1 MWKMKWNWIAW
12 SVLRNQSLQMGEQIA
27 LTGFNTEFLFSL
39 LSILEMTDLGNST
52 PAPPAEEVM
61 KENEGTILK
70 PKRVRRMTDE
80 ARALAAE
87 RMRKVNQERIDK
99 SRIRREQ
106 EFAETEAKLKK
117 KLEDVAAMKAS
128 IGVIKTKS
136 KKIPPPQPPEAPAGA
151 EIKAPKAPKKVVIK
165 KPVVEESDEDSVDYG
180 AKSDEESEEEVV
192 YVAKKKAPKK
202 EKTLLKERKSSTPAA
217 APAASAPA
225 QSVYRFI

>member
-1 MWKMKWNWIAW
+1 MA
-12 SVLRNQSLQMGEQIA
+12 
-27 LTGFNTEFLFSL
+27 
-39 LSILEMTDLGNST
+39 DLGNSPPT
-52 PAPPAEEVM
+52 PPVEEVM

-80 ARALAAE
+80 ARAVAAE
-87 RMRKVNQERIDK
+87 RMRKINQERIDK

-106 EFAETEAKLKK
+106 EFAETEEKLKK
-117 KLEDVAAMKAS
+117 KLEDIAAMKAS

-136 KKIPPPQPPEAPAGA
+136 KKVPPPEPPPQAPAGA
-151 EIKAPKAPKKVVIK
+151 ELKAPKAPKKVIVK

-192 YVAKKKAPKK
+192 YVAKKKSAAPKK

-217 APAASAPA
+217 APAAPAPA